1 MAVIQEAF
9 DIPAD
14 IMTKLLTGE
23 YRRIG
28 GVVRYAVGPH
38 KGQIVKHLKPVDMKA
53 AEQAQGVGAQIM
65 KFAKK
70 NKKGLIIGAA
80 VAGAATV
87 GGIIYHKVKNRE
99 PAVVAQFRA
108 ALRTYIDE
116 IRKGNLELETIETLM
131 AALDKLKAHK
141 DYEQFKIRASSPS
154 PEKSSGEELF
164 LCLDGLAVAEGYADV
179 ALASVDREV
188 IRQGVKCVKGERGQ
202 GFRQFLQRRQ
212 GNPRRCLS
220 ATASG

>member
-141 DYEQFKIRASSPS
+141 DYEQFKIELSTEDLDVLVSRIYDYTIRLAENNQVELTEQERSKTDNSIINLQNYLRTQ
-154 PEKSSGEELF
+154 KRVFEE
-164 LCLDGLAVAEGYADV
+164 AA
-179 ALASVDREV
+179 
-188 IRQGVKCVKGERGQ
+188 
-202 GFRQFLQRRQ
+202 
-212 GNPRRCLS
+212 
-220 ATASG
+220 

>member
-28 GVVRYAVGPH
+28 GVVRYAVGPN
-38 KGQIVKHLKPVDMKA
+38 KGQIVKHLQPVDMKA
-53 AEQAQGVGAQIM
+53 AEQAQGVGAQIL

-87 GGIIYHKVKNRE
+87 SGIIYHKVKNRE
-99 PAVVAQFRA
+99 PAVVTQFRVV
-108 ALRTYIDE
+108 LHTYIDR
-116 IRKGNLELETIETLM
+116 IRRGNLELETIETLIT
-131 AALDKLKAHK
+131 ALDQLKKHK
-141 DYEQFKIRASSPS
+141 HYEQFKIELSTEDLDLLVGRIYDYTIKLAENNQVELTEQERCKTDNSIINLQNYLRTQ
-154 PEKSSGEELF
+154 KRIFEE
-164 LCLDGLAVAEGYADV
+164 AA
-179 ALASVDREV
+179 
-188 IRQGVKCVKGERGQ
+188 
-202 GFRQFLQRRQ
+202 
-212 GNPRRCLS
+212 
-220 ATASG
+220 

>member
-53 AEQAQGVGAQIM
+53 AEQAQGVSAQIM
-65 KFAKK
+65 KFTKK

-87 GGIIYHKVKNRE
+87 GSIIYHKVKNRE
-99 PAVVAQFRA
+99 LAGVAQFRA

-141 DYEQFKIRASSPS
+141 DYEQFKIELSTEDLDVLVSRIYDYTIRLAENNQVELTEQERSKTDNSIINLQNYLRTQ
-154 PEKSSGEELF
+154 KRIFEE
-164 LCLDGLAVAEGYADV
+164 
-179 ALASVDREV
+179 
-188 IRQGVKCVKGERGQ
+188 
-202 GFRQFLQRRQ
+202 
-212 GNPRRCLS
+212 
-220 ATASG
+220 TA